1 MLGTVEGEQET
12 ELIRAVAGAV
22 AFSVKLWE
30 LPFRLAFRRAD
41 VFVVIAATVTVKAP
55 LVRPGPTPTT
65 LGTVMLVLLLDSAT
79 LAPLEGAD
87 PDSVTVQVEVPGAV
101 TVPGEQFRLPGT
113 TVTVRLTLA
122 DWLWPFSVAVM
133 VAVALPVELAPT
145 VPLVAANV
153 ALLRPAA
160 TVTLAGTAK
169 VALLLASVTV
179 AALGAA

>member
-1 MLGTVEGEQET
+1 MVALLGTVEGEQET

-41 VFVVIAATVTVKAP
+41 VFVVIAATVTVKVP
-55 LVRPGPTPTT
+55 LVRPRAIVTP
-65 LGTVMLVLLLDSAT
+65 LGTVMLALLLDSAT
-79 LAPLEGAD
+79 LAPLEGAE

-101 TVPGEQFRLPGT
+101 TVPGKQLRLPGT

-122 DWLWPFSVAVM
+122 DWLWPFSVAVT
-133 VAVALPVELAPT
+133 VAVAPLAT
-145 VPLVAANV
+145 VPLIAVNV
-153 ALLRPAA
+153 ALLWPAA

-179 AALGAA
+179 AALEAA

>member
-1 MLGTVEGEQET
+1 L
-12 ELIRAVAGAV
+12 
-22 AFSVKLWE
+22 AFSVKLRE
-30 LPFRLAFRRAD
+30 LPFRLAVSRAD
-41 VFVVIAATVTVKAP
+41 VVVVIAATVAVKVR
-55 LVRPGPTPTT
+55 LVWPRAMLTP

-79 LAPLEGAD
+79 VNASVSTGA
-87 PDSVTVQVEVPGAV
+87 DSVTVQVVVAGAV
-101 TVPGEQFRLPGT
+101 TVPGEQLRLLGT

-153 ALLRPAA
+153 ALLWPGA

-169 VALLLASVTV
+169 VALLLASVMV
-179 AALGAA
+179 AALEAA